1 MVAAVVPNFTPVAAE
16 RLVPEMTTLVPPAFG
31 PVDGVTPV
39 TVGTPRYVNWSAL
52 DVVDVPPAVVTVTS
66 TAPAL
71 PAGAVAVME
80 VAESAVIVPVE
91 APKLT
96 AVAAVKWVPV
106 MVTDVPPLL
115 GPVVGLIP
123 VTEGDP
129 T

>member
-1 MVAAVVPNFTPVAAE
+1 
-16 RLVPEMTTLVPPAFG
+16 
-31 PVDGVTPV
+31 
-39 TVGTPRYVNWSAL
+39 
-52 DVVDVPPAVVTVTS
+52 
-66 TAPAL
+66 
-71 PAGAVAVME
+71 ME